1 MKPFK
6 LTAYYQ
12 VFTAN
17 YYHVPHTYMSLDAKQ
32 QQHIRCEIHH
42 HIHMNSNLM
51 DFQVPSESQKTITPA
66 NMKTQS
72 GELGLANMVLAN
84 MVPANSTWRT
94 RLLANKVWRTW
105 SGAARV
111 RRTRLPPFVCMYVCV
126 YVCMQV

>member
-1 MKPFK
+1 
-6 LTAYYQ
+6 
-12 VFTAN
+12 
-17 YYHVPHTYMSLDAKQ
+17 MSLDAKQ
-32 QQHIRCEIHH
+32 ELHIRCEIHH
-42 HIHMNSNLM
+42 HIHMYSNLM

-94 RLLANKVWRTW
+94 RLLANTVWRTW

-111 RRTRLPPFVCMYVCV
+111 RRTRLPPFKLC
-126 YVCMQV
+126 